1 MDTGGIS
8 WLSSTT
14 CVALLLV
21 GCSGHKAHSGVPQGP
36 EAYDQRV
43 LVWLVNHHND
53 DDRMVDPC
61 AKKETIRRE
70 LRDFC
75 ITVDQQHR
83 ERVERMRAWLKNWYG
98 QDLPRTDNIPL
109 WLGTLNGQEF
119 EREFFKEYKHHHA
132 DAIEPISECAR
143 QASHPELRELC
154 QRIAPG
160 QRKQLDQLRAWRCEW
175 FNDCK

>member
-1 MDTGGIS
+1 MNIS
-8 WLSSTT
+8 RISLLALTV
-14 CVALLLV
+14 CVALLQG
-21 GCSGHKAHSGVPQGP
+21 GCSGHKAHAGIPQGP
-36 EAYDQRV
+36 EAYDQRF

-83 ERVERMRAWLKNWYG
+83 ERVERMRTWLKDWYG
-98 QDLPRTDNIPL
+98 QDLPTTDNIPL
-109 WLGTLNGQEF
+109 WLGTLNGQAF
-119 EREFFKEYKHHHA
+119 EREFFKEYEHHHA
-132 DAIEPISECAR
+132 DAVEPINECAR
-143 QASHPELRELC
+143 QATHPELRELC

-160 QRKQLDQLRAWRCEW
+160 QRKQLDQLRAWR
-175 FNDCK
+175 

>member
-1 MDTGGIS
+1 MNIGRIPLFAATACG
-8 WLSSTT
+8 
-14 CVALLLV
+14 ALLLV
-21 GCSGHKAHSGVPQGP
+21 GCSSHNTHSGVPQGP
-36 EAYDQRV
+36 EAYDQRF

-75 ITVDQQHR
+75 ITVDRQHR
-83 ERVERMRAWLKNWYG
+83 GRIERMRTWLKDWYG
-98 QDLPRTDNIPL
+98 QELPRTDNIPL

-119 EREFFKEYKHHHA
+119 EGEFFKQYERRHA
-132 DAIEPISECAR
+132 GAVEPISECAR
-143 QASHPELRELC
+143 QATHPELRELC

-160 QRKQLDQLRAWRCEW
+160 QQKQLDQLRAWRCEW
-175 FNDCK
+175 FKNCE

>member
-1 MDTGGIS
+1 MNTGRVFFVIS
-8 WLSSTT
+8 TSY
-14 CVALLLV
+14 VVLLLA
-21 GCSGHKAHSGVPQGP
+21 GCSSHEVHAGIPPGP
-36 EAYDQRV
+36 EAYDQRF

-83 ERVERMRAWLKNWYG
+83 ERVERMRTWLKDWYG
-98 QDLPRTDNIPL
+98 QDLPPTDNIPL
-109 WLGTLNGQEF
+109 WLGGLQGQEF
-119 EREFFKEYKHHHA
+119 EREFFKEYEHQHA
-132 DAIEPISECAR
+132 DALEPISECAR
-143 QASHPELRELC
+143 KATHPELRELC

-175 FNDCK
+175 FKDCR